1 VSSSSRL
8 KPRTSRALGSGAV
21 RLVVLFLVGCGRED
35 IELAPAK
42 GEPSGVDDCSAKL
55 PEGLLSA
62 RPPMGWNG
70 FNAFGC
76 EPGLDE
82 ATLMANVDALVASG
96 MQSAGYRY
104 VNLDACWQA
113 QRSETGERTFDPV
126 LLPSGIHALADDL
139 HERGLGL
146 GVFAPVEE
154 CFEEPTGVGYEVVD
168 AASYASWGADY
179 VKYAACNMSEVGE
192 SAIRALAQALSE
204 TERPIVLSVAAPPFR
219 EWMRDTAQLW
229 RTAPNALPSFSSLLS
244 SVDATLPLAAYAG
257 PGGFN
262 DPDMLEIG
270 NDGLTATEQRLQ
282 FSVWSI
288 LAAPLLAGNDLTAMT
303 EETLAILTNSR
314 VIALNQDP
322 LALQAALVRREGDVD
337 ILAKPLAECGA
348 RAVVLFNRGD
358 TSAEV
363 SVAWEELWLEGP
375 DAVVEDLWSAAAP
388 ATSAG
393 DLTVTVE
400 PHDARA
406 LRVMGSEWPLPSGHV
421 YLSDLHVTY
430 ATNGYGPLELDTTN
444 GEDAALDGGPIRL
457 RGAAYEKGLG
467 VHAPSL
473 LRYRLGQACSRFVAD
488 VGIDDDQGGR
498 GSVQFEV
505 WADGER
511 LFQSGTLTGESPLR
525 EVSVDVSGRRELRLF
540 VGIGGDTDGLDHGVW
555 AGARLE
561 CDTVSPDTK

>member
-1 VSSSSRL
+1 VSSCFSAQLERNA
-8 KPRTSRALGSGAV
+8 RTALAC
-21 RLVVLFLVGCGRED
+21 LAALFVLGCGRED
-35 IELAPAK
+35 IELAPTK
-42 GEPSGVDDCSAKL
+42 SEPSGIDDCSASL
-55 PEGLLSA
+55 PEGLLAA

-70 FNAFGC
+70 FNAFDC
-76 EPGLDE
+76 EPGLNE
-82 ATLMANVDALVASG
+82 ASLTANVDALVASG

-126 LLPSGIHALADDL
+126 RLPSGIHALAEDV
-139 HERGLGL
+139 HARGLWL
-146 GVFAPVEE
+146 GVFAPAEE
-154 CFEEPTGVGYEVVD
+154 CFEEPSGEGYEVMD
-168 AASYASWGADY
+168 AASYASWGVDY
-179 VKYAACNMSEVGE
+179 VKYAACSGGDVSESSLQG
-192 SAIRALAQALSE
+192 LAQALSD

-219 EWMRDTAQLW
+219 EWMRNSAQLW
-229 RTAPNALPSFSSLLS
+229 RTAPNVAPNFASILS
-244 SVDATLPLAAYAG
+244 SIDATLPLAAYAR

-270 NDGLTATEQRLQ
+270 NEGLTVAEQRLQ

-288 LAAPLLAGNDLTAMT
+288 LAAPLLAGNDLTVMT
-303 EETLAILTNSR
+303 EETREILTNAR

-322 LALQAALVRREGDVD
+322 LGLQAALVRREGDVD
-337 ILAKPLAECGA
+337 MLVKPLAECGA

-363 SVAWEELWLEGP
+363 SLAWEELWLTGE
-375 DAVVEDLWSAAAP
+375 DAMVEDLWSGAAP
-388 ATSAG
+388 TASTG
-393 DLTVTVE
+393 GLTVSVE

-406 LRVMGSEWPLPSGHV
+406 LRITGDESPLPSGHV
-421 YLSDLHVTY
+421 YLSDLQVTY
-430 ATNGYGPLELDTTN
+430 VTNGYGPMELDTTN

-511 LFQSGTLTGESPLR
+511 LFQSGALTGESPVR

-540 VGIGGDTDGLDHGVW
+540 VGIGGDNDGLDHGVW

-561 CDTVSPDTK
+561 CDAVSPDTK

>member
-1 VSSSSRL
+1 V
-8 KPRTSRALGSGAV
+8 
-21 RLVVLFLVGCGRED
+21 
-35 IELAPAK
+35 
-42 GEPSGVDDCSAKL
+42 
-55 PEGLLSA
+55 
-62 RPPMGWNG
+62 
-70 FNAFGC
+70 
-76 EPGLDE
+76 
-82 ATLMANVDALVASG
+82 
-96 MQSAGYRY
+96 
-104 VNLDACWQA
+104 
-113 QRSETGERTFDPV
+113 
-126 LLPSGIHALADDL
+126 
-139 HERGLGL
+139 
-146 GVFAPVEE
+146 
-154 CFEEPTGVGYEVVD
+154 
-168 AASYASWGADY
+168 DY
-179 VKYAACNMSEVGE
+179 VKYAACGWGE
-192 SAIRALAQALSE
+192 MGEDIARPLVQALSE
-204 TERPIVLSVAAPPFR
+204 IERPIVLSLAAAPFQ
-219 EWMRDTAQLW
+219 EWMPDVAQLW
-229 RTAPNALPSFSSLLS
+229 RTGVDAEPSFGSLLS
-244 SVDATLPLAAYAG
+244 SIDATLQLSAYAR

-270 NDGLTATEQRLQ
+270 NDGLTVAEQRLQ

-322 LALQAALVRREGDVD
+322 LGLQAALVRSEGDVD

-358 TSAEV
+358 ESAEV
-363 SVAWEELWLEGP
+363 SVAWEELWLEGAE
-375 DAVVEDLWSAAAP
+375 AVVEDLWSAAEP
-388 ATSAG
+388 AESA

-406 LRVMGSEWPLPSGHV
+406 LRVTGSEWPLPSGHV

-444 GEDAALDGGPIRL
+444 GENAALDGGPIRL

-488 VGIDDDQGGR
+488 VGIDDDQAGR

-561 CDTVSPDTK
+561 CDSVSPDTK